1 MYTNMWWYQKNTSK
15 IPLGGYGKVVMRWAE
30 LLAVEIGLHA
40 LIAAG
45 YRTLISPFALTI
57 WEYGSDQCTG
67 EKVMVSKARNR
78 RNIPCSYVGN
88 MEFSW
93 NRVEFQ
99 LRWTLRICLRG
110 ECFLLGCLFSSWRQ
124 SFDVGFIGTWLS
136 QYGLTLNVEHWVLNN
151 DFSLFIPWFLDD
163 KRRRPLRTS
172 KTSEKTMQD
181 FDFVLTLLLFRHD
194 LRRLPTEFQSWWWPT
209 SKRWL
214 PYVIRKCRLNTDT

>member
-1 MYTNMWWYQKNTSK
+1 MISEKYLQNSVGWIWQ
-15 IPLGGYGKVVMRWAE
+15 GR
-30 LLAVEIGLHA
+30 HA
-40 LIAAG
+40 LGRA
-45 YRTLISPFALTI
+45 S
-57 WEYGSDQCTG
+57 S
-67 EKVMVSKARNR
+67 R
-78 RNIPCSYVGN
+78 RNWSPCSDCRGLSNSYITVRSDNMGVWEWSMHWRKSHGVKGTESKKYPCSYVGN

>member
-1 MYTNMWWYQKNTSK
+1 MWWYQKNTSK
-15 IPLGGYGKVVMRWAE
+15 IPLGGYGKVVMHWAE

-78 RNIPCSYVGN
+78 RNILALMSAIWNSVETELNSNWDEPYGSAFEGSASSLVACFQVGAKAS
-88 MEFSW
+88 MSD
-93 NRVEFQ
+93 
-99 LRWTLRICLRG
+99 
-110 ECFLLGCLFSSWRQ
+110 LLEP
-124 SFDVGFIGTWLS
+124 WLS